1 MSELR
6 AEWILRRNGEM
17 RWNLM
22 YWRVRLRVGKGE
34 KLALALYSSWVLSFE
49 WKMLEDVLRSCSCN
63 FDSAEVLHL
72 AGLL

>member
-1 MSELR
+1 MDFEKEWRDEVEFDVLESET
-6 AEWILRRNGEM
+6 E
-17 RWNLM
+17 
-22 YWRVRLRVGKGE
+22 RVGKGE
-34 KLALALYSSWVLSFE
+34 KFALALYSSWVLSFE